1 MPEHH
6 LSFSLTRRSVLFRYP
21 YKGLVGHS
29 ISFYLLLEPLNN
41 LNDFE
46 RNKMLKRWA
55 LALLS
60 CLVLTQAKPFPQ
72 LQVPPD
78 PENVAKVDGQAVAAN
93 DCPGYVASRVFT
105 TESSLTADLTLA
117 GTACNIFSDDI
128 VSLKLVVD
136 YETGKLLYTFAA
148 PFISMGTVIL
158 EITPY

>member
-1 MPEHH
+1 M
-6 LSFSLTRRSVLFRYP
+6 
-21 YKGLVGHS
+21 
-29 ISFYLLLEPLNN
+29 LN
-41 LNDFE
+41 
-46 RNKMLKRWA
+46 RWA

-93 DCPGYVASRVFT
+93 DCPGYVASRVLT

-128 VSLKLVVD
+128 VNLKLVVD

-148 PFISMGTVIL
+148 TFICMGTVIL